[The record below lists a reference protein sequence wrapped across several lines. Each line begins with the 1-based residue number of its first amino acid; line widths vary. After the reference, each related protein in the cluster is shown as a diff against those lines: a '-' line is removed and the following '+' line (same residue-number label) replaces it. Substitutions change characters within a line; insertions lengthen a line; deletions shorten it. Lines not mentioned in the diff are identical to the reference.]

1 MGSFKKKIL
10 INKVKL
16 IDKERMTSGEI
27 AQSRPFKTSEIHR
40 AIKDERRSSYIAA
53 DELQK
58 LVAIARAHALWL
70 HMMMLKETFKFTG
83 KQLSEYREKLQD
95 VYKYAF
101 DDASIKAPLESIV
114 AVTVKGSPKD
124 DEGSFGYT
132 DYSQEPFDADG
143 YYFSRINGKNAYH
156 ALHGYKKYKRTYQEF
171 QKTEVASMLVLH
183 DYFGFRVKR
192 LRRFIET
199 VRAKYDAG
207 IKSYM
212 EFLAYLE
219 KLCKTHITEF
229 DCIRKGQGIFD
240 DKKAWMCP

>member
-10 INKVKL
+10 INKIKL
-16 IDKERMTSGEI
+16 IDKARMASGVI
-27 AQSRPFKTSEIHR
+27 AQSRSFKTSEIHR

-70 HMMMLKETFKFTG
+70 HMVMLKEAFRFTG

-101 DDASIKAPLESIV
+101 YDAGIKAPLESIV

-143 YYFSRINGKNAYH
+143 Y
-156 ALHGYKKYKRTYQEF
+156 
-171 QKTEVASMLVLH
+171 
-183 DYFGFRVKR
+183 
-192 LRRFIET
+192 
-199 VRAKYDAG
+199 
-207 IKSYM
+207 
-212 EFLAYLE
+212 
-219 KLCKTHITEF
+219 
-229 DCIRKGQGIFD
+229 
-240 DKKAWMCP
+240 